1 MSRRMRRIVAANAMT
16 ALLAIGASPMAASAA
31 TPRTNLPDVED
42 EVMCTICGTLLAESD
57 SPQANGERA
66 LIRKLIAQG
75 QTKEQIKDAL
85 VAQYGRN
92 VLATPTTH
100 GFDLLAWVVPGLGIV
115 LAAIALVVMALRLRR
130 RRRDPPEAPPEL
142 DSADAA
148 RLDRELSSYD

>member
-1 MSRRMRRIVAANAMT
+1 MLRIVAAGGVT
-16 ALLAIGASPMAASAA
+16 ALLAIGASPLAASAA
-31 TPRTNLPDVED
+31 SPRANLPDIED

-75 QTKEQIKDAL
+75 ETKEQIKDTL

-92 VLATPTTH
+92 VLATPSTH
-100 GFDLLAWVVPGLGIV
+100 GFDLLAWIVPGLGIV
-115 LAAIALVVMALRLRR
+115 LAAIALVVMAVRLRR
-130 RRRDPPEAPPEL
+130 RRGDPPEPPPEL

-148 RLDRELSSYD
+148 RLERELSSYD